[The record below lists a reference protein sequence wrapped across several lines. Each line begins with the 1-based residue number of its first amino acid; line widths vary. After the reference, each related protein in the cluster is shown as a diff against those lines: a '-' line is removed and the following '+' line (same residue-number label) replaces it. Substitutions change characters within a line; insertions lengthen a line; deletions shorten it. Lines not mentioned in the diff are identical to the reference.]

1 MTNPPSSS
9 TTIKRARSGVE
20 IIEAQHPSVCSH
32 ALVAWAGRRLT
43 SGPLLPPHGHQH
55 VERTLGV
62 PVLDQRWGAGIC
74 KLPHRGFAFEVPR
87 DVEQIKGIDA
97 GIQRSGPPLPL

>member
-20 IIEAQHPSVCSH
+20 ITEAQHPSVCSH

-43 SGPLLPPHGHQH
+43 SGRLLHPHGHQH

-62 PVLDQRWGAGIC
+62 AVLDQRWGAGIG
-74 KLPHRGFAFEVPR
+74 KLQHRGFAFELRR
-87 DVEQIKGIDA
+87 DVEQITGIEAD
-97 GIQRSGPPLPL
+97 IQRI